1 VCACVYVCMYVCKYV
16 CMHVCMYVCV
26 YVSMYVCM
34 DVFPVQQT
42 AENCQG
48 VRLVEAWGRSGHVE
62 TNFRFN
68 FFLSGA

>member
-1 VCACVYVCMYVCKYV
+1 MYMCVCVRMYVYVCMCMCVCK
-16 CMHVCMYVCV
+16 
-26 YVSMYVCM
+26 YVCM